1 MKHFNWLVKLI
12 FYKHQ
17 EKKATV
23 TNTQGDSQSVFYPVS
38 YLSQQHANLCT
49 DASENML
56 YYFIGNPIA
65 TMNINSRGTFQGREP
80 DNDGFELSNIA
91 ITEIKQ
97 NLKDNGPFILALP
110 LKYGVLHSVVV
121 IGFSNNQLIYHD
133 PLTGPNRIMS
143 IDELTQ
149 LNGDKK
155 IEIAQPKFF
164 NGKHFKKQS
173 STFEQGQVITLPKKY
188 AYFFSPEKM
197 SYEARQCQA
206 IIDFLTDYAKN
217 SLWNIRKKHKN
228 QVKKFLMENNK
239 IKSLSALLVN
249 LKTLENPAKSTKK
262 DLYARLQT
270 IKLIF
275 GRR

>member
-1 MKHFNWLVKLI
+1 MKHFNWLVRLI
-12 FYKHQ
+12 FYKHR

-56 YYFIGNPIA
+56 YHFIGNPIA
-65 TMNINSRGTFQGREP
+65 TMNINSRGAFQGREP
-80 DNDGFELSNIA
+80 NNDGFALRKIA

-97 NLKDNGPFILALP
+97 KLKDNGPFILALP

-143 IDELTQ
+143 VNQLTQ

-155 IEIAQPKFF
+155 INIAQANFF
-164 NGKHFKKQS
+164 KGKHCEKQA
-173 STFEQGQVITLPKKY
+173 STFEQGQVITISKKY
-188 AYFFSPEKM
+188 AYFFTPDKM

-206 IIDFLTDYAKN
+206 IIDFLTDYAKS

-228 QVKKFLMENNK
+228 QVKNFLMKNDK
-239 IKSLSALLVN
+239 IKNLSELLTN
-249 LKTLENPAKSTKK
+249 LKTLESLAKSTKK
-262 DLYARLQT
+262 DLYERLQT
-270 IKLIF
+270 IKLIS